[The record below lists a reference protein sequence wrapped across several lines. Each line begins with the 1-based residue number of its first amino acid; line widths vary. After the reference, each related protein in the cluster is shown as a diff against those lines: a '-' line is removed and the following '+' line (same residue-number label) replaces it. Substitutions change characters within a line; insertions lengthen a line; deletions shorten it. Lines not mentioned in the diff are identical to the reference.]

1 MLYELIT
8 PENIQFLKNV
18 SNWEEAIRQSAKP
31 LLENKTIEPS
41 YVDAIIKNVKE
52 LGPYIV
58 IGPEIAIPHARPE
71 TGVNKVGMSIL
82 KLEEPVDFSNDQ
94 QERPVTLLF
103 CLAAT
108 DSTSHLEAL
117 SELTKL
123 LVNEDSF
130 NQLKNSTTV
139 EQVRELL
146 ASTSNIQLV

>member
-41 YVDAIIKNVKE
+41 YVDAIIKNAKE

-71 TGVNKVGMSIL
+71 AGVNKVGMSVL

-117 SELTKL
+117 SELTQL
-123 LVNEDSF
+123 LVNEDTF

-146 ASTSNIQLV
+146 ASTSNIQHV

>member
-31 LLENKTIEPS
+31 LLENNTIEPS

-71 TGVNKVGMSIL
+71 AGVNKVGMSIL

-94 QERPVTLLF
+94 QERPVTVLF

-117 SELTKL
+117 SELTQL
-123 LVNEDSF
+123 LVNEDTF

-146 ASTSNIQLV
+146 ASTSNIQHV

>member
-1 MLYELIT
+1 MLYELIA
-8 PENIQFLKNV
+8 PENIQFLKSV
-18 SNWEEAIRQSAKP
+18 SNWEDAIRQSAKP
-31 LLENKTIEPS
+31 LLENKTIELS

-71 TGVNKVGMSIL
+71 AGVNKVGMSIL

-94 QERPVTLLF
+94 EERPVTILF

-117 SELTKL
+117 SELTQL
-123 LVNEDSF
+123 LVNEESF
-130 NQLKNSTTV
+130 QQLKNCTTV

-146 ASTSNIQLV
+146 ASTSNIQHV